1 MVLFGYKTS
10 SSSVIRALCAIAVG
24 ALLILMPD
32 GGSKL
37 LVQIAAGLIFAAG
50 LVSLTVALY
59 ARSKMEKPT
68 GVTLG
73 EINAGIIIMIGLLF
87 LVFPGILT
95 KLIVIIIGIILIVFG
110 GLQLIVL
117 GGAVGLLG
125 LGYGILIFS
134 FLAFAGGILLL
145 FSPFAED
152 IMSIIAGSLLAYYGI
167 TELLCIKRVSD
178 ARAKAATSDKP
189 NEDAPGQIEE
199 SKNLDG
205 VKDAE
210 FEKVDEQ

>member
-50 LVSLTVALY
+50 LVSLTVALMN
-59 ARSKMEKPT
+59 RSKQEKPS
-68 GVTLG
+68 GVTLA
-73 EINAGIIIMIGLLF
+73 EINSIAIIIIGLIF
-87 LVFPGILT
+87 LMFPGVLT
-95 KLIVIIIGIILIVFG
+95 KLIVIIIGIVLVIFG
-110 GLQLIVL
+110 GMQLIVL
-117 GGAVGLLG
+117 GGAMGLLG
-125 LGYGILIFS
+125 LGYGLLSFS

-152 IMSIIAGSLLAYYGI
+152 VMSIIAGSLLAYYGI
-167 TELLCIKRVSD
+167 TELLCIKKVSD

-189 NEDAPGQIEE
+189 AEDAPGQIEE
-199 SKNLDG
+199 VKDLEG